1 MKDRKIII
9 ELRNQYCK
17 ILSKLDEVT
26 AEAVYTELAYTDKEL
41 LYQSKTDPSINP
53 YFSCFNNKDQ
63 TFLTGV
69 LDRVIQVIRELG
81 FEIEFVNNY
90 EGILFESKI
99 GEDTHPYNNL
109 RYYQLNSIYK
119 ALEHKRATIKLPTR
133 SGKSATIAG
142 LVKLL
147 PGHGFITVP
156 SKELLYQ
163 LAKDIY
169 TWIDEQPGLIGD
181 GLFEV
186 ARINIGTPR
195 SIINRIREFN
205 EFHDFAREAN
215 WLITDECHLTAAD
228 TYLILSDYLTKRAY
242 SIGFSATLYREDG
255 KDLLLEAVNGPLVY
269 SVSSTE
275 LIEHDPPYLTKPKVR
290 MIDCPIRHRRPYR
303 SSINPPFKTVY
314 RYAIT
319 NNQYRNQLI
328 VKHALQAVE
337 LGMSPVLILVQNI
350 SHGRQLQELFKK
362 ENKKVKFICSNSKER
377 QTEVKEISLGKTDI
391 LISSKILTTGVNIKP
406 LKTLIYAMAGRS
418 RISTIQAAGRPL
430 TLFPGKEE
438 AWVIDYYDLDDIYIS
453 RHSEIRYQA
462 YKEEYNQYVKRV
474 KNTELHLKEIFYY
487 E

>member
-1 MKDRKIII
+1 
-9 ELRNQYCK
+9 
-17 ILSKLDEVT
+17 
-26 AEAVYTELAYTDKEL
+26 
-41 LYQSKTDPSINP
+41 
-53 YFSCFNNKDQ
+53 
-63 TFLTGV
+63 
-69 LDRVIQVIRELG
+69 
-81 FEIEFVNNY
+81 
-90 EGILFESKI
+90 
-99 GEDTHPYNNL
+99 
-109 RYYQLNSIYK
+109 
-119 ALEHKRATIKLPTR
+119 
-133 SGKSATIAG
+133 
-142 LVKLL
+142 
-147 PGHGFITVP
+147 
-156 SKELLYQ
+156 
-163 LAKDIY
+163 
-169 TWIDEQPGLIGD
+169 
-181 GLFEV
+181 
-186 ARINIGTPR
+186 
-195 SIINRIREFN
+195 
-205 EFHDFAREAN
+205 
-215 WLITDECHLTAAD
+215 
-228 TYLILSDYLTKRAY
+228 
-242 SIGFSATLYREDG
+242 
-255 KDLLLEAVNGPLVY
+255 
-269 SVSSTE
+269 
-275 LIEHDPPYLTKPKVR
+275 

-474 KNTELHLKEIFYY
+474 KNTELHLKEIFYH

>member
-1 MKDRKIII
+1 MKNRKIVI
-9 ELRNQYCK
+9 ELRNQYCRV
-17 ILSKLDEVT
+17 LSNLDEVT
-26 AEAVYTELAYTDKEL
+26 AESIYTQLAYTDKEL

-69 LDRVIQVIRELG
+69 LDRVIQVIKELG
-81 FEIEFVNNY
+81 FEIEFINNY
-90 EGILFESKI
+90 EGVLSDSTINENI
-99 GEDTHPYNNL
+99 HPYSSL

-163 LAKDIY
+163 LAKDIH
-169 TWIDEQPGLIGD
+169 TWIEEQPGLIGD
-181 GLFEV
+181 GLFET

-195 SIINRIREFN
+195 SIINRIKEFD
-205 EFHDFAREAN
+205 EFHEFAKEAN
-215 WLITDECHLTAAD
+215 WLITDECHLTAANS
-228 TYLILSDYLTKRAY
+228 YLELSDYLTKRAY
-242 SIGFSATLYREDG
+242 SVGFSATLYREDG

-290 MIDCPIRHRRPYR
+290 MIDCPVYHRRPYR

-319 NNQYRNQLI
+319 HNQYRNQLI

-337 LGMSPVLILVQNI
+337 LGMSPVLVLVQSI
-350 SHGRQLQELFKK
+350 SHGRQLQELFKR
-362 ENKKVKFICSNSKER
+362 EHKKVKFICLI
-377 QTEVKEISLGKTDI
+377 VKKDRLKC
-391 LISSKILTTGVNIKP
+391 KKYP
-406 LKTLIYAMAGRS
+406 L
-418 RISTIQAAGRPL
+418 
-430 TLFPGKEE
+430 
-438 AWVIDYYDLDDIYIS
+438 
-453 RHSEIRYQA
+453 
-462 YKEEYNQYVKRV
+462 VKQ
-474 KNTELHLKEIFYY
+474 IF
-487 E
+487 